1 MIPRAP
7 KLTNDILHTY
17 NMRHLISLK
26 EQSADDIRN
35 ILTIAALLK
44 KKYRAGKPTDL
55 LRGKTLLMF
64 FQKGSTRTRISFEAA
79 MTELGGHAIYL
90 DAAKTQFALADF
102 RDEIRAAMR
111 FGDVLMM
118 RLMRVEDVA
127 LAASFDQ
134 MPVIDGCSEKYH
146 PCQALG
152 DILTMAEHS
161 GGLGNVKKVAW
172 LGGENNVSNTL
183 KLACAKLGIEVVLS
197 TPEAHPPSVDAEL
210 NAQAEAIGKVSR
222 VADPNEAVKNADYVH
237 TDTWLDAEY
246 FTNRKPKAEFAEEF
260 ERRKKVFMPY
270 QLNAALIDAYAP
282 EARIM
287 HCMPCHAGY
296 EITRDAI
303 NHKNSVIFDQAEN
316 RKHVQKAALLW
327 LLGKSV
333 N

>member
-127 LAASFDQ
+127 LAASFNQ
-134 MPVIDGCSEKYH
+134 IPVIDCCSEKYH

-152 DILTMAEHS
+152 DIFTMAEHS
-161 GGLGNVKKVAW
+161 GGLEKVRKIAW
-172 LGGENNVSNTL
+172 LGIENNVSNTL
-183 KLACAKLGIEVVLS
+183 KLACAKLGIDVVLA
-197 TPEAHPPSVDAEL
+197 TPEVNAASMDAEL
-210 NAQAEAIGKVSR
+210 NEMATSTGKVKR
-222 VADPNEAVKNADYVH
+222 TRDIKEALAESDYVH
-237 TDTWLDAEY
+237 TDTWMDTEY
-246 FTNRKPKAEFAEEF
+246 FE
-260 ERRKKVFMPY
+260 
-270 QLNAALIDAYAP
+270 
-282 EARIM
+282 
-287 HCMPCHAGY
+287 
-296 EITRDAI
+296 
-303 NHKNSVIFDQAEN
+303 
-316 RKHVQKAALLW
+316 
-327 LLGKSV
+327 
-333 N
+333 